1 MALKLRL
8 RKQGRNN
15 TPFYRI
21 VVTNVRNKRDGKYV
35 ESVGWYDPLKS
46 DDLNLQLDAERVRH
60 WLDQGVEPTEKVLH
74 LIAKGAPEVYRFRQ
88 EKLLE
93 QKAKAA
99 AKRKKKKA

>member
-21 VVTNVRNKRDGKYV
+21 VVTDVRNKRDGKYV
-35 ESVGWYDPLKS
+35 EAVGWYNPLEKT
-46 DDLNLQLDAERVRH
+46 DERTLQIDAERVSH
-60 WLDQGVEPTEKVLH
+60 WLEQGVEPTEKVLH
-74 LIAKGAPEVYRFRQ
+74 LIAKGAPDVYRQRQ
-88 EKLLE
+88 QKLQE

-99 AKRKKKKA
+99 AKRKKKA